1 MSLRAL
7 VAAAAIVAILVAAV
21 ARRRSAAT
29 VPMLVLTIVV
39 ALSAYHSAEARVRA
53 IHGLPVRAPGI
64 DMPPPD
70 AGATGYRA
78 IAGDALA
85 HIPPAA
91 PYAIVALRQTQ
102 GLFWVRYVLAP
113 RIRVDPARTHWVIV
127 VGGSPQK
134 AGLRPR
140 RSWRAGDAWLVH
152 TRSAKRPVWP
162 PSTSCSRS
170 SGTASSR
177 SSDARARSRWSCR
190 RQSAC

>member
-1 MSLRAL
+1 MSMRAP

-53 IHGLPVRAPGI
+53 IHGLPVQAPGM
-64 DMPPPD
+64 DPPPPNE
-70 AGATGYRA
+70 GASGYQA
-78 IAGDALA
+78 IADDALA
-85 HIPPAA
+85 RIPAGA

-113 RIRVDPARTHWVIV
+113 RMRVDPARTHWIIV

-134 AGLRPR
+134 AGLHPR

-152 TRSAKRPVWP
+152 T
-162 PSTSCSRS
+162 
-170 SGTASSR
+170 
-177 SSDARARSRWSCR
+177 
-190 RQSAC
+190 